1 MGEAESFWSSDG
13 KMASSGSA
21 EALGDV
27 CVGQLDLC
35 VRCTGV
41 GELVP
46 GVGILEVPPQAC
58 HLSREVIVPVF
69 LGHNLD
75 HVELGQ
81 QIAVSQS
88 QLVPIQELAPGALVI
103 IPASVGIDLLW
114 QRGVQVVIKFLQRL
128 GQASLKGLFCS

>member
-1 MGEAESFWSSDG
+1 MVWRA
-13 KMASSGSA
+13 AP
-21 EALGDV
+21 V
-27 CVGQLDLC
+27 V
-35 VRCTGV
+35 
-41 GELVP
+41 
-46 GVGILEVPPQAC
+46 EV
-58 HLSREVIVPVF
+58 SY
-69 LGHNLD
+69 LD

-128 GQASLKGLFCS
+128 GQASLKGWHGRAKEIPLVNLLATGYSHRVFRVK